1 MENEAT
7 QPSTQQILDPRR
19 LGRNNSGLSESDIS
33 DVICI
38 LHPCSLAA
46 IRIVRETA
54 RLSPQHVLQNN
65 ELVSFDYADEDPDE
79 KETFIVDAGK
89 AQKAQDL
96 ALRFSSQTLKPF
108 LGFCFGRNSSQCDV
122 VIGLGSAK
130 RVSNMHFRIF
140 MNKSGIIMLEDTSTN
155 GTMVEEVVLKG
166 KAAKG
171 PTTRMLQSNVM
182 IQILSPDPDEH
193 IKFVVTI
200 PPRDGHSEEYYRNF
214 AAYMERL
221 SIAERAQYPALQHQ
235 PRPAFDAAQ
244 LEIAAQR
251 GQQGQKAT
259 TALAGPTTRL
269 RSAAAAAS
277 SKPSVYASTRY
288 GMHWN
293 GDGIYNVTGVLG
305 KGAFATVFQLAT
317 AMDGQILA
325 AKELEKR
332 RFIKN
337 GQLDQKLD
345 NEMRIMKTLVHRNI
359 VQYVDYVD
367 AKDHIYIIM
376 EYVPCGDLQDYL
388 KENDVLHEAAAK
400 RMAYQILN
408 ALAYLH
414 RKNITHRDIKPD
426 NILIASLDPFEVKLS
441 DFGLSKVVQHDE
453 TFLKTFCGTLLYCA
467 PEVFPHYGTHAATK
481 GSKRRKPGTA
491 PPSQFHSYSQS
502 VDIWSF
508 AAVLWFALCSKP
520 PFEGVVDHQGR
531 GMFEKIMTTTPDVN
545 PLRAHG
551 VSPQAI
557 DLLIRMLNTDPSSRP
572 TEQQCLRHPWFDDLR
587 TAEEAS
593 GLDVNYELNAIPEE
607 SDEVLQ
613 QDPDLCRENTADDA
627 LMGLLPETSKAGVKD
642 PSPDAFSQLSIND
655 RVSDRES
662 FDNEADLSSDE
673 FRFPDPR
680 VSKRVKP
687 DPLYPRDQHR
697 GYAATD
703 SSPEESYQS
712 IPVMRQ
718 PDESFTVPQHTAR
731 PPRLFGEIGQSA
743 LASSGILGERTNRA
757 LEVHDASTSTESST
771 RVVSTI
777 PGEDHDYDQDHGHAQ
792 GLQAAQSL
800 LGAES
805 MVREL
810 NMASPGSGNS
820 PAASLDQPPTPK
832 TPESLPNSS
841 IAHEDAETQGVD
853 RPEEVTPKQPSFSR
867 RIHLPIPTEFFFE
880 QYDQN
885 AHNSEYTSNGS
896 DQDYAAREA
905 AGSRAMPS
913 LPATM
918 TGSLDETDAE
928 QVDVAPAVFTP
939 PENNSQFKLP
949 PPVFGRLEHTPDSF
963 APIVLKIDRR
973 VTSWGRNPSN
983 TIVYRDG
990 SDTRVP
996 KAALTIYFHAPGIEK
1011 MDREGKD
1018 WTKMDGLYTGI
1029 FTNARNGIWV
1039 NGVGLKPSRD
1049 KEFFSGHLH
1058 TGDVITIFQGGR
1070 SEAPLKFK
1078 CEFFHGEAAQARSAG
1093 SRFIV
1098 ERTTFPGSQ

>member
-155 GTMVEEVVLKG
+155 
-166 KAAKG
+166 
-171 PTTRMLQSNVM
+171 
-182 IQILSPDPDEH
+182 DPDEH

-277 SKPSVYASTRY
+277 SKPSVYASTSY
-288 GMHWN
+288 GRAN
-293 GDGIYNVTGVLG
+293 LG
-305 KGAFATVFQLAT
+305 RE
-317 AMDGQILA
+317 
-325 AKELEKR
+325 ELEKR

-453 TFLKTFCGTLLYCA
+453 TFLKTFCGT
-467 PEVFPHYGTHAATK
+467 
-481 GSKRRKPGTA
+481 
-491 PPSQFHSYSQS
+491 QS

-587 TAEEAS
+587 TAEEAL

-885 AHNSEYTSNGS
+885 AHNSKYTSNGS